1 MKRNLLKLFLVV
13 LAMQEIS
20 SVSASFTG
28 DGVDVE
34 GVISAYRAGAL
45 DEATARSLLGNSFEE
60 FLAMHTDY
68 TSMMA
73 ESQAAH
79 AALRRQLDAD
89 DAELQVALALSQRE
103 ASMPT
108 ATARV
113 EEELTAAPSV
123 SAREAYEE
131 LQRRR
136 EEETLA
142 EALRLSMT
150 LGTDDRTTATG
161 AGESAAARSERLRR
175 EEIERDRA
183 LREEQDRAYE
193 AARREDARR
202 LAETTDAAATT
213 TASAEA
219 PRGPSRPL
227 TAEEMRE
234 ARLRAFAA
242 AAKK

>member
-45 DEATARSLLGNSFEE
+45 DEETARDMLGERFEE
-60 FLAMHTDY
+60 FLAVHTDY

-89 DAELQVALALSQRE
+89 DAELQAALALSQRE

-108 ATARV
+108 ARV
-113 EEELTAAPSV
+113 EKVAAAPSV

-150 LGTDDRTTATG
+150 LGTDDRAETG
-161 AGESAAARSERLRR
+161 AGESAMERSARLRR

-183 LREEQDRAYE
+183 LREEQDRAYQ
-193 AARREDARR
+193 AAVREDERR
-202 LAETTDAAATT
+202 LAATTGAATT
-213 TASAEA
+213 TVSAEA

-242 AAKK
+242 KK